1 MDAAGL
7 TVLLAEHVMRHAYDL
22 TLRPDR
28 LSELASV
35 AERLA
40 AELPAWCAEF
50 GSKVR
55 AEQHWEQREFAS
67 PDRLPVSFH
76 GR

>member
-7 TVLLAEHVMRHAYDL
+7 TILL
-22 TLRPDR
+22 
-28 LSELASV
+28 

-55 AEQHWEQREFAS
+55 AEQHWER
-67 PDRLPVSFH
+67 DR
-76 GR
+76 